1 MSERMKITNHI
12 TASPE
17 VAQIINN
24 LDGLTLAQSMP
35 LRMGGLLTHLK
46 GKMKHTLENMEASGR
61 EVFIAGPEWCRE
73 NAEKAG
79 QKHADVIHAAYGQTY
94 ALPNKDPKIN
104 KEAIEKRELDMFLL
118 LEGKEE
124 RAIGT
129 ACTVLDGGRDEL
141 GRTAASES
149 KVGNSLIQDLRLLH
163 WITDNEVAQRTHTLF
178 ATLRTAPDR
187 DIGEEKMMRGGQGVC
202 HIWGEMPSA
211 VVTGFGPLY
220 KKHGSLETFAC
231 VHIFRE
237 EMSIPSQVFVA
248 GKNEQAFVADF
259 AKAHDLGSISFR
271 ETESENEK
279 IPSVAVHVPP
289 ASLGIT
295 EFVHADLSLQEEG
308 GISLE
313 KAMQEIESVG
323 SPFVEITVPID
334 TDTRNIQNE
343 LLRRG
348 FQGFQVIPALEGVQ
362 PAAIVFG
369 KVLGD
374 IAVIQPFWQEEGKQ
388 NPFWGGGELA
398 NHAERIAD
406 GWRLPVNN

>member
-1 MSERMKITNHI
+1 MKEGIKNTNNI
-12 TASPE
+12 TASSE
-17 VAQIINN
+17 VAQIVNN
-24 LDGLTLAQSMP
+24 LDGLVLAQSMP
-35 LRMGGLLTHLK
+35 PRMEGLLTHLK
-46 GKMKHTLENMEASGR
+46 RKMKHTLENMEASGR
-61 EVFIAGPEWCRE
+61 EVFIAGPEWCRV

-79 QKHADVIHAAYGQTY
+79 QKHADVIHAAYGPTY
-94 ALPNKDPKIN
+94 ALPNKDPLAN
-104 KEAIEKRELDMFLL
+104 KEAIEKHELDMFLL

-129 ACTVLDGGRDEL
+129 ACTVLNGGREEV
-141 GRTAASES
+141 GRTAASEGKMGIS
-149 KVGNSLIQDLRLLH
+149 FIQDLRLLH
-163 WITDNEVAQRTHTLF
+163 WITDNEVARRTHTLF

-202 HIWGEMPSA
+202 HIWGEMPGA

-237 EMSIPSQVFVA
+237 EMSMPSRVFVA

-271 ETESENEK
+271 ETEEENKK
-279 IPSVAVHVPP
+279 IPSVAVHLPP
-289 ASLGIT
+289 SHLKIT
-295 EFVHADLSLQEEG
+295 EFVHADLSLQDGGCVSLEEG
-308 GISLE
+308 I
-313 KAMQEIESVG
+313 QEIETAG

-348 FQGFQVIPALEGVQ
+348 FQGFQVIPALEGIQ

-369 KVLGD
+369 KVLAD
-374 IAVIQPFWQEEGKQ
+374 LSVIQPFWQVEGKP
-388 NPFWGGGELA
+388 NPFWGGQELA
-398 NHAERIAD
+398 GHAERIAD

>member
-1 MSERMKITNHI
+1 MLERMKITNNI

-35 LRMGGLLTHLK
+35 PRMEGLLTHLK
-46 GKMKHTLENMEASGR
+46 GKMKHTLEKMESSGR

-79 QKHADVIHAAYGQTY
+79 QKHADVIHAAYGPTY
-94 ALPNKDPKIN
+94 ALPNKDPGFN
-104 KEAIEKRELDMFLL
+104 KEAIEKHELDMFLL
-118 LEGKEE
+118 LEGKKE

-129 ACTVLDGGRDEL
+129 TCTVLDGGRDEL
-141 GRTAASES
+141 GRTASLGHT
-149 KVGNSLIQDLRLLH
+149 GNSLIQDLRIVRWL
-163 WITDNEVAQRTHTLF
+163 TDEVTAKKTHTLF
-178 ATLRTAPDR
+178 ATLRTASDR

-202 HIWGEMPSA
+202 HIWGEMPGA

-231 VHIFRE
+231 VNISRE
-237 EMSIPSQVFVA
+237 EISMPSQVFVA
-248 GKNEQAFVADF
+248 GENEQAFVADF

-295 EFVHADLSLQEEG
+295 KFVHADLSLQEEG
-308 GISLE
+308 GISLW
-313 KAMQEIESVG
+313 KAMQEIENAG

-334 TDTRNIQNE
+334 TDTRNIQRE

-348 FQGFQVIPALEGVQ
+348 FQGFQVIPALEGIQ

-369 KVLGD
+369 KVLGN
-374 IAVIQPFWQEEGKQ
+374 IPVVPTFWKTDTNFS
-388 NPFWGGGELA
+388 NPFWRNGLA
-398 NHAERIAD
+398 AHAERIAD